1 MKQFK
6 PIGSHWNGGQILITM
21 CCTPRSLI
29 SSSLPEVHGLQRV
42 PAVHQCLWHC
52 SQPLAAQ
59 LMPEVGKKPNS
70 LVWRG
75 WSRLELFWSTEKKY
89 RKNPQL
95 AFSYNAEMKIS
106 LRNPVLGWNMRWENK
121 YSPFTC
127 LMFHIILEVFHCL
140 TLMFSDYFYICLKA
154 IPFSNGPSS

>member
-1 MKQFK
+1 MLHTTEPHFIFIARG
-6 PIGSHWNGGQILITM
+6 PWAAVCPCS
-21 CCTPRSLI
+21 PSVSLA
-29 SSSLPEVHGLQRV
+29 LQ
-42 PAVHQCLWHC
+42 PA
-52 SQPLAAQ
+52 PAAQ
-59 LMPEVGKKPNS
+59 LMPEVGKNPTLWYEGGGLYWNS
-70 LVWRG
+70 FDLRK
-75 WSRLELFWSTEKKY
+75 KKY

-127 LMFHIILEVFHCL
+127 LMFHITLEVFHCL